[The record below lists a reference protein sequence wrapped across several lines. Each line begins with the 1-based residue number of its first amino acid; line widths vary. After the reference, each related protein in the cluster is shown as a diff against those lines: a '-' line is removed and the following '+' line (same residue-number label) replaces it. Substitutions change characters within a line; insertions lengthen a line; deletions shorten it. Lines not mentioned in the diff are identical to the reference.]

1 MAVWMRGAIAGTVAA
16 LATLAF
22 TTGSPA
28 ATCTVDTNDP
38 DAFVTHSTGCG
49 PGAPAGDENPSEA
62 ELAAILGG
70 SWTLIDQSD
79 TSGGSSD
86 GALTIE
92 NNATGGEWSI
102 DLDGL
107 SFTDLVLVL
116 KDGDTGATGNPKWLY
131 FELDLTTGLTGCTT
145 PAAGADL
152 CGTWGMWGNGPDGS
166 TTRKELSHASLFGSN
181 EPTFGTEQ
189 DPTFGTEQDPTFGT
203 EQTPTVPGPAPLA
216 LLGLGLTGLAV
227 AGHVRRRR

>member
-16 LATLAF
+16 LATLVF
-22 TTGSPA
+22 TTGSQA

-49 PGAPAGDENPSEA
+49 PGAPAGDENPSTA

-79 TSGGSSD
+79 NTGGSNN

-102 DLDGL
+102 DLTGL

-145 PAAGADL
+145 PAAGAEL
-152 CGTWGMWGNGPDGS
+152 CGTWGMWGNGNE
-166 TTRKELSHASLFGSN
+166 RKELSHASLFGSN
-181 EPTFGTEQ
+181 EPTVGTAQ
-189 DPTFGTEQDPTFGT
+189 DPTVGTAQDPTVGT
-203 EQTPTVPGPAPLA
+203 QQEPVPGPAPLA
-216 LLGLGLTGLAV
+216 LLGLGLVGLAI
-227 AGHVRRRR
+227 GGGLRRRR